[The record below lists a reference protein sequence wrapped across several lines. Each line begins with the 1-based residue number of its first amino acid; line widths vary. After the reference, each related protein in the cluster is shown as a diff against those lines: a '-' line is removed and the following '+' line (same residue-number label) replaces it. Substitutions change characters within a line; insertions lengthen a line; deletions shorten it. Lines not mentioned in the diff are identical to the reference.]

1 MKKFKRIYIEITNT
15 CNLECNFCP
24 KTTRALS
31 FMKPEDFSYIIKEIS
46 PFTDYIY
53 LHLLGEPLL
62 HPELETI
69 LDISY
74 ANNIKVNL
82 TTNGTL
88 IKKVQDQLLSA
99 KAIRQINYS
108 LHSFESNSY
117 KDSLE
122 NYIND
127 ILDFIMLSKEK
138 TSIINALR
146 LWNLPGVSKD
156 AEGDTEAYNKENLKI
171 YSLIAERF
179 NISDNLKE
187 ELVRES
193 GIKLTDRVY
202 LNLSHRFDWP
212 DKTISALSDSGF
224 CYGLR
229 DHIGILVDGTVVPCC
244 LDNEGTITLGN
255 IFREPLYEILN
266 SQKATSIYEGFSKR
280 EVVEELCKRCGYRH
294 RFNE

>member
-15 CNLECNFCP
+15 CNLDCNFCP

-62 HPELETI
+62 HPELEAI
-69 LDISY
+69 LNISY
-74 ANNIKVNL
+74 ENNIKVNI

-88 IKKVQDQLLSA
+88 INKLQNLLLSS

-108 LHSFESNSY
+108 LHSFESNGY

-156 AEGDTEAYNKENLKI
+156 IEDSNDAYNKENLKI

-179 NISDNLKE
+179 NISDNLKQ
-187 ELVRES
+187 ELLREN
-193 GIKLTDRVY
+193 GIKLMDKVY

-212 DKTISALSDSGF
+212 DKNISALSDNGF

-244 LDNEGTITLGN
+244 LDNEGTIALGN
-255 IFREPLYEILN
+255 IFKEPLQKISQSEKALN
-266 SQKATSIYEGFSKR
+266 IYDGFSKR